1 MTEAVILICTAV
13 AGAMLVWLAIELY
26 EWLTANPL
34 LLSFSMNIYQ
44 RLPDSLQ
51 KFIRY
56 QLNRQMTEMTVAQW
70 LLHKAVQLLVLL
82 SLLLI
87 PFHWWFRLLLFG
99 LLLFWLLYQYQ
110 RRREYKETLL
120 KQWPATLDMMAM
132 LIHSGLSFRAVLHTI
147 ASLSGNSVALAEI
160 ARINREQQAG
170 FSIEET
176 LADLYS
182 RFPHPWIH
190 LFTAAVIQARA
201 AGGSLAETLEQQARQ
216 ARNAQLL
223 AAEKKA
229 QEAAVKLLLPLLLC
243 FFPVTFLLILGP
255 VFLGFL
261 QGG

>member
-1 MTEAVILICTAV
+1 MTEMVILICTAL
-13 AGAMLVWLAIELY
+13 AGALLIWLSIEVY
-26 EWLTANPL
+26 AWLTASSRL
-34 LLSFSMNIYQ
+34 LALSAHVCR
-44 RLPDSLQ
+44 RLPEPVQ
-51 KFIRY
+51 KIIRY
-56 QLNRQMTEMTVAQW
+56 QLSRHMTEMTAAQW
-70 LLHKAVQLLVLL
+70 LLQKAIQLLVLIL
-82 SLLLI
+82 ILLF
-87 PFHWWFRLLLFG
+87 PFHWWFRALLAG
-99 LLLFWLLYQYQ
+99 VLLVYLLYQYQ

-147 ASLSGNSVALAEI
+147 ASLENNSVALAEI
-160 ARINREQQAG
+160 ARINRQQQAG

-176 LADLYS
+176 LHEFYS
-182 RFPHPWIH
+182 RIAHPWIH
-190 LFTAAVIQARA
+190 LFTAAVVQARA

-223 AAEKKA
+223 TAEKKA